1 MGFVTATELDG
12 DRRVVTFANGVVAH
26 EWVISVD
33 DERRRLA
40 YSITES
46 PAAMTF
52 HHGSFEVVAAGPDP
66 TDGCSVV
73 WTADLLPAE
82 VAPVIDEMMAQG
94 IAAMAAR
101 SMPRLGV
108 LGRGPA
114 VTTHA
119 RLTAV
124 DVLLTIGE
132 FSKMTY
138 LSVKALRHEHE
149 VGRGHRSGVC

>member
-1 MGFVTATELDG
+1 MTTLRHAITTTAPPDLVWAAIAQVGAVHELAAGFVTATELDG

-52 HHGSFEVVAAGPDP
+52 HHGSFEVVAAGPDA
-66 TDGCSVV
+66 TDGSSVV

-94 IAAMAAR
+94 LAAMAAELDAR
-101 SMPRLGV
+101 ASGSSV
-108 LGRGPA
+108 LAGTPTR
-114 VTTHA
+114 
-119 RLTAV
+119 
-124 DVLLTIGE
+124 D
-132 FSKMTY
+132 
-138 LSVKALRHEHE
+138 
-149 VGRGHRSGVC
+149 